1 MVPKFSKPI
10 VLDYRAQNVIPNILF
25 RLLYKNFKELNILDV
40 RGEPWTLVSNFAFS
54 LSKLKDSGF
63 RNFKDSKGNILV
75 NFAL

>member
-40 RGEPWTLVSNFAFS
+40 RGEPWTLASNI
-54 LSKLKDSGF
+54 SKILKEIF
-63 RNFKDSKGNILV
+63 L
-75 NFAL
+75 

>member
-54 LSKLKDSGF
+54 L
-63 RNFKDSKGNILV
+63 
-75 NFAL
+75 